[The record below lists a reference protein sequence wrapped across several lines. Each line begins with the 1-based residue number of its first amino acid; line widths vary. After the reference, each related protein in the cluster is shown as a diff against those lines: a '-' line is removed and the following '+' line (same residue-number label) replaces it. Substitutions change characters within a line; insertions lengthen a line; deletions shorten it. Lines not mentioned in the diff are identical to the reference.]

1 MASPYRYRIL
11 ALLFAATTI
20 NYLDRSII
28 GVLAPTLR
36 DKVFGWSAQDYSY
49 ITIAFQ
55 VSYAVGLLTVG
66 SFIDRIGVRVGYA
79 LAIGVWSL
87 CGAAHALVRP
97 GFGLI
102 GFIAARFGLG
112 LGESGNF
119 PCTTKVIAEWFPQ
132 KQRGLATGVVNAS
145 TNVGAILAPL
155 LVPLVVSPDGS
166 GWQLAFLLTPAF
178 SLVWLI
184 VWWRTYR
191 SPAQHPQV
199 TAAELAV
206 IQRDQLVQ
214 TERPVSWSGVARR
227 RETWAFALL
236 KLPDA
241 AWWFYL
247 FWAGTFLTD
256 KFGLSI
262 SSLGLPLVVIYVV
275 ADLGSIGGGWISG
288 RLLTAGWSVNAARKT
303 TLLGCALLVL
313 PVIFVTKVSTSWQ
326 AVALLS
332 LAAAGHQAWS
342 TNIFTVLTDLFPR
355 KALGSVVGIG
365 GMVGSTCTILA
376 FYTLGKVIQKDNP
389 ESYLGPFVAAGLVYL
404 TVLTAA
410 HLLLPRLRPVD
421 PAQLDG

>member
-1 MASPYRYRIL
+1 MVSPYRYRIL

-79 LAIGVWSL
+79 IAIGVWSL
-87 CGAAHALVRP
+87 RGAAHALVQP
-97 GFGLI
+97 AFGLI
-102 GFIAARFGLG
+102 GFMAARFGLG
-112 LGESGNF
+112 IGESGNF

-132 KQRGLATGVVNAS
+132 QQRGLATGVVNAS

-155 LVPLVVSPDGS
+155 LVPLVVSADGR

-178 SLVWLI
+178 SALWLL

-191 SPAQHPQV
+191 SPTQHAGV
-199 TAAELAV
+199 SAEELAV

-214 TERPVSWSGVARR
+214 TERPVSWAGVARR
-227 RETWAFALL
+227 RETWVFALL

-247 FWAGTFLTD
+247 FWAGTFSPT
-256 KFGLSI
+256 
-262 SSLGLPLVVIYVV
+262 SS
-275 ADLGSIGGGWISG
+275 A
-288 RLLTAGWSVNAARKT
+288 
-303 TLLGCALLVL
+303 
-313 PVIFVTKVSTSWQ
+313 
-326 AVALLS
+326 
-332 LAAAGHQAWS
+332 
-342 TNIFTVLTDLFPR
+342 
-355 KALGSVVGIG
+355 
-365 GMVGSTCTILA
+365 
-376 FYTLGKVIQKDNP
+376 
-389 ESYLGPFVAAGLVYL
+389 
-404 TVLTAA
+404 
-410 HLLLPRLRPVD
+410 
-421 PAQLDG
+421 